1 MNSHTH
7 QAAETLA
14 ASGAMLLVFGI
25 ALIVYLFFCFCNK
38 RICEKCGVE
47 PGILIWIPILGWIPM
62 FWAAQM
68 SGWMILLMLIPIVS
82 LIVYVILW
90 VKVCQAR
97 GKGVLAILL
106 VLLLPVIGVPYL
118 AFSE

>member
-1 MNSHTH
+1 MNHDAATATHT
-7 QAAETLA
+7 TL
-14 ASGAMLLVFGI
+14 GPEVIVGFLFVGLGI
-25 ALIVYLFFCFCNK
+25 YLFFCFCNK

-47 PGILIWIPILGWIPM
+47 PGLLIWIPILNLIPL

-82 LIVYVILW
+82 LIVYVVLW
-90 VKVCQAR
+90 VKISNAR
-97 GKGVLAILL
+97 GKGVLAVLL
-106 VLLLPVIGVPYL
+106 ILLLPIIGLPYL